1 MLHKMPKMEKSYK
14 INNRRY
20 LGSKTKL
27 LSFIHDTIQKE
38 GISFYSFLDL
48 FAGTGSVADSFNDGK
63 HKIIVNDILECNRC
77 SFNAF
82 FGNELVDEEKLV
94 LLISQFN
101 ECKVSSDNYFSKNFS
116 DTFFSKE
123 NCRKIGFIRD
133 KIDKLYADGQINSR
147 EKDYLVTSLLYSMDH
162 IANTVG
168 HYDAFRRG
176 GDLDKELVLL
186 PLQIASSEINKNNE
200 IFKEDSNELVKKLSC
215 DLVYIDPPYNSRQY
229 CDAYHLLENVASW
242 KKPEVFGAARK
253 MDRSNLK
260 SKYCENS
267 APRVFD
273 RLINDLSCKYIV
285 VSYNNMGLKGVGRS
299 QAKISDV
306 DIIRSLEQ
314 KGKVTIYE
322 TEFNQFTTGKTN
334 IDDHKERLFV
344 CKVGEFDK
352 PENIEIL
359 SYVKSPLNYTGGKYK
374 LLKEL
379 FERFP
384 KNADTFIDLFGGGF
398 NVGANAESKLIIYN
412 DISEET
418 TKLIKLFYKY
428 NSNEILQKLEEL
440 IKKYGL
446 SDSEKN
452 GYAFYGC
459 NSSNGLGQ
467 YNKAGFIKLRDDYN
481 SSKTSIMKDFL
492 LLLLTI
498 YSFNNQ
504 IRFNSKGDYNLP
516 VGKRDLNTSTRK
528 NIKLFS
534 EKLKGKNILFFSKD
548 FSLIE
553 PEDYSNPFYYCDPPY
568 LLGDASY
575 NENGGWDEEK
585 EEFLL
590 SFLKKISEKGARFAL
605 SNVLEHKG
613 KTNQIL
619 LKWAI
624 ENKFNII
631 YLDKDYSNSN
641 YQSKA
646 KQNKTV
652 EVLITNY

>member
-1 MLHKMPKMEKSYK
+1 MPKMEKSYK

-27 LSFIHDTIQKE
+27 LTFIHDTIRKE

-82 FGNELVDEEKLV
+82 FGKESVDEKKLT
-94 LLISQFN
+94 LLMKQFN
-101 ECKVSSDNYFSKNFS
+101 ECKVNADNYFSINFS

-123 NCRKIGFIRD
+123 NCIKIGFIRD
-133 KIDKLYADGQINSR
+133 KIDKLFNNGEINFR
-147 EKDYLVTSLLYSMDH
+147 EKDYLVTSLLYSMDR

-176 GDLDKELVLL
+176 GDLNKDLVLL
-186 PLQIASSEINKNNE
+186 TLQIGRTEINKNNE
-200 IFKEDSNELVKKLSC
+200 IFKEDSNELVKRLSC

-242 KKPEVFGAARK
+242 TKPKVFGVARK
-253 MDRSNLK
+253 MDRSALK

-273 RLINDLSCKYIV
+273 RLIKDLNCKYII
-285 VSYNNMGLKGVGRS
+285 VSYNNTGLKGAGRS

-322 TEFNQFTTGKTN
+322 TDFNQFSAGKTN

-344 CKVGEFDK
+344 CKVGIFEK
-352 PENIEIL
+352 AEKIEIKG
-359 SYVKSPLNYTGGKYK
+359 YAKSPLNYTGGKYQ
-374 LLKEL
+374 LLPEL
-379 FERFP
+379 IKRFP
-384 KNADTFIDLFGGGF
+384 KDIDTFIDLFGGGF
-398 NVGANAESKLIIYN
+398 NVGVNVNAKTVVYN
-412 DISEET
+412 DKSVET
-418 TKLIKLFYKY
+418 TRLIKLFYSY
-428 NSNEILQKLEEL
+428 NSNEIIEKLEEL
-440 IKKYGL
+440 IRKYGL

-452 GYAFYGC
+452 GYEYYGC
-459 NSSNGLGQ
+459 NSSNGLGS
-467 YNKAGFIKLRDDYN
+467 YNKEKFIKLRNDYN
-481 SSKTSIMKDFL
+481 VSKRSIAKDFL

-504 IRFNSKGDYNLP
+504 IRFNSNGHYNLP
-516 VGKRDLNTSTRK
+516 VGKRDLNASTRK

-534 EKLKGKNILFFSKD
+534 EKIKAKNVIFLSKD
-548 FSLIE
+548 FLKINSK
-553 PEDYSNPFYYCDPPY
+553 DYSQPFYYCDPPY

-575 NENGGWDEEK
+575 NENGGWDLDNEE
-585 EEFLL
+585 LL
-590 SFLKKISEKGARFAL
+590 FSYLKKLSDKGIRFAL

-613 KTNQIL
+613 KTNNYL

-624 ENKFNII
+624 DNKFNII

-646 KQNKTV
+646 KGNKTT

>member
-1 MLHKMPKMEKSYK
+1 MPKMEKSYK

-27 LSFIHDTIQKE
+27 LTFIHDTIRKE

-82 FGNELVDEEKLV
+82 FGKESVDEKKLT
-94 LLISQFN
+94 LLMKQFN
-101 ECKVSSDNYFSKNFS
+101 ECKVNADNYFSINFS

-123 NCRKIGFIRD
+123 NCIKIGFIRD
-133 KIDKLYADGQINSR
+133 KIDKLFNNGEINFR
-147 EKDYLVTSLLYSMDH
+147 EKDYLVTSLLYSMDR

-176 GDLDKELVLL
+176 GDLNKDLVLL
-186 PLQIASSEINKNNE
+186 TLQIGRTEINKNNE
-200 IFKEDSNELVKKLSC
+200 IFKEDSNELVKRLSC

-242 KKPEVFGAARK
+242 TKPKVFGVARK
-253 MDRSNLK
+253 MDRSALK

-273 RLINDLSCKYIV
+273 RLIKDLNCKYII
-285 VSYNNMGLKGVGRS
+285 VSYNNTGLNGAGRS

-322 TEFNQFTTGKTN
+322 TDFNQFSAGKTN

-344 CKVGEFDK
+344 CKVGIFEK
-352 PENIEIL
+352 AEKIEIKG
-359 SYVKSPLNYTGGKYK
+359 YAKSPLNYTGGKYQ
-374 LLKEL
+374 LLPEL
-379 FERFP
+379 IKRFP
-384 KNADTFIDLFGGGF
+384 KDIDTFIDLFGGGF
-398 NVGANAESKLIIYN
+398 NVGVNVNAKTVVYN
-412 DISEET
+412 DKSVET
-418 TKLIKLFYKY
+418 TRLIKLFYRY
-428 NSNEILQKLEEL
+428 NSNEIIEKLEEL
-440 IKKYGL
+440 IRKYGL

-452 GYAFYGC
+452 GYEYYGC
-459 NSSNGLGQ
+459 NSSNGLGS
-467 YNKAGFIKLRDDYN
+467 YNKEKFIKLRNDYN
-481 SSKTSIMKDFL
+481 TSKRSIAKDFL

-504 IRFNSKGDYNLP
+504 IRFNSNGHYNLP
-516 VGKRDLNTSTRK
+516 VGKRDLNASTRK

-534 EKLKGKNILFFSKD
+534 EKIKAKNVIFLSKD
-548 FSLIE
+548 FLKIKSKE
-553 PEDYSNPFYYCDPPY
+553 YCQPFYYCDPPY

-575 NENGGWDEEK
+575 NENGGWDLDK
-585 EEFLL
+585 EELL
-590 SFLKKISEKGARFAL
+590 FSYLKKLSDKGIRFAL

-613 KTNQIL
+613 KTNNYL
-619 LKWAI
+619 LRWAI
-624 ENKFNII
+624 DNKFNII

-646 KQNKTV
+646 KDNKTT